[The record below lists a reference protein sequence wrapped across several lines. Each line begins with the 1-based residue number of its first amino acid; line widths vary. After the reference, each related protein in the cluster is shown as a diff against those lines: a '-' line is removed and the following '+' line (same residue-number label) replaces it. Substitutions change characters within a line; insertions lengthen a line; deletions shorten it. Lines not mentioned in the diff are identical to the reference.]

1 LVYFFLLL
9 LDFVLVF
16 ESTCSQAGNIVHKKK
31 YTRRCM
37 DINRRDALKLG
48 ATTAI
53 SGILMPNMATASER
67 ALIVVE
73 PLTGKAGFRVA
84 NYVPKMGASSR
95 LGLVINDGLV
105 VDIPAEAARQKL
117 VLSFDP
123 TSMISLA
130 TSGNRGLLDL
140 STLFKNR
147 SKSSVNVNQVVLLSP
162 IPKPQSNI
170 YCVGWNY
177 LDHFDEGLQS
187 RADQTVKEYPK
198 VPVLFTKGTQT
209 MNGPFDSIPYD
220 GSYSTAIDWEAELA
234 VVIGKKGK
242 NISEENAMDYVFGYS
257 AYNDTTARDVQ
268 QKRHSGQWFKGK
280 SLDGHGPMGPW
291 VVTAGGVNLDDTRI
305 ICRVNGVEK
314 QNASYRQMFFKI
326 PVIISELSRSLTL
339 LPGDIIATG
348 TPSGVGYSRKPPEFL
363 KPGDMM
369 DTEITGIGIIRNKI
383 A

>member
-1 LVYFFLLL
+1 
-9 LDFVLVF
+9 
-16 ESTCSQAGNIVHKKK
+16 
-31 YTRRCM
+31 M

-53 SGILMPNMATASER
+53 SGMLMPNMASASER
-67 ALIVVE
+67 APIVVE

-84 NYVPKMGASSR
+84 NYLPKMGASSR
-95 LGLVINDGLV
+95 LGLVTNDGLV
-105 VDIPAEAARQKL
+105 VDIRAEAARQKL
-117 VLSFDP
+117 TLSFDP

-130 TSGNRGLLDL
+130 ASGNLGLLDL
-140 STLFKNR
+140 AALFKNR

-177 LDHFDEGLQS
+177 LDHFDEGMQS
-187 RADQTVKEYPK
+187 RADKTVKEYPK

-314 QNASYRQMFFKI
+314 QNASYKQMYFKI
-326 PVIISELSRSLTL
+326 PVVIAELSRSLTL

-369 DTEITGIGIIRNKI
+369 ETEITGVGIIRNKI

>member
-1 LVYFFLLL
+1 V
-9 LDFVLVF
+9 D
-16 ESTCSQAGNIVHKKK
+16 T
-31 YTRRCM
+31 
-37 DINRRDALKLG
+37 NRRDALKLG
-48 ATTAI
+48 ASAAMSGMFISNAI
-53 SGILMPNMATASER
+53 AATDGQPP
-67 ALIVVE
+67 IVVE
-73 PLTGKAGFRVA
+73 PLTGKAGLRIA
-84 NYVPKMGASSR
+84 NYLPKMGATSR
-95 LGLVINDGLV
+95 LGLVTNDGMV
-105 VDIPAEAARQKL
+105 VDIPAEAARQK
-117 VLSFDP
+117 VQLSFDP

-130 TSGNRGLLDL
+130 ASGNKGLLEL
-140 STLFKNR
+140 ATLFKGR
-147 SKSSVNVNQVVLLSP
+147 SSNLANVNNVILLSP

-177 LDHFDEGLQS
+177 LDHFEEGLKH
-187 RADQTVKEYPK
+187 RADTAVKEYPK

-209 MNGPFDSIPYD
+209 MNGPFDNIPYD
-220 GSYSTAIDWEAELA
+220 GSYSTMIDWEAELA

-314 QNASYRQMFFKI
+314 QNASYKQMYFKI

-348 TPSGVGYSRKPPEFL
+348 TPSGVGAGRTPQEFM
-363 KPGDMM
+363 KPGDVME
-369 DTEITGIGIIRNKI
+369 TNITGIGIIRNKI
-383 A
+383 V

>member
-1 LVYFFLLL
+1 
-9 LDFVLVF
+9 
-16 ESTCSQAGNIVHKKK
+16 
-31 YTRRCM
+31 M
-37 DINRRDALKLG
+37 DTNRRDALKLG
-48 ATTAI
+48 ASAAMSSMLISNAI
-53 SGILMPNMATASER
+53 AAPDAR
-67 ALIVVE
+67 QPIVVE
-73 PLTGKAGFRVA
+73 PLTGKAGFRIA
-84 NYVPKMGASSR
+84 NYLPKMGATSR
-95 LGLVINDGLV
+95 LGLVTNEGMV
-105 VDIPAEAARQKL
+105 VDISAEAARQK
-117 VLSFDP
+117 VQLSFDP

-130 TSGNRGLLDL
+130 ASGNRGLAELAA
-140 STLFKNR
+140 LFKGRGSNLQ
-147 SKSSVNVNQVVLLSP
+147 NVNQVVLLSP

-177 LDHFDEGLQS
+177 LDHFDEGKDR
-187 RADQTVKEYPK
+187 RADQGVKEYPK

-220 GSYSTAIDWEAELA
+220 GSYSTMIDWEAELA

-314 QNASYRQMFFKI
+314 QNASYKQMYFKI
-326 PVIISELSRSLTL
+326 PVVIAELSRSLTL

-363 KPGDMM
+363 KPGDSME
-369 DTEITGIGIIRNKI
+369 TEITGVGIIRNKI

>member
-1 LVYFFLLL
+1 
-9 LDFVLVF
+9 
-16 ESTCSQAGNIVHKKK
+16 
-31 YTRRCM
+31 M
-37 DINRRDALKLG
+37 DNNRRDALKLG
-48 ATTAI
+48 ATAAI
-53 SGILMPNMATASER
+53 SGILMPNMAAASER
-67 ALIVVE
+67 TPIVVE

-84 NYVPKMGASSR
+84 NYLPKMGASSR
-95 LGLVINDGLV
+95 LGLVTNDGFV
-105 VDIPAEAARQKL
+105 IDIPAEAARQKL
-117 VLSFDP
+117 ALSFDP
-123 TSMISLA
+123 TSMVSLA
-130 TSGNRGLLDL
+130 TSGNRGLLEL
-140 STLFKNR
+140 STLFKSR
-147 SKSSVNVNQVVLLSP
+147 GKSSVTVNQVVLLSP

-257 AYNDTTARDVQ
+257 AYNDTTARDIQ

-314 QNASYRQMFFKI
+314 QNASYKQMYFKI
-326 PVIISELSRSLTL
+326 PVIIAELSRSLTL

-369 DTEITGIGIIRNKI
+369 ETEITGVGIIRNKI

>member
-1 LVYFFLLL
+1 
-9 LDFVLVF
+9 
-16 ESTCSQAGNIVHKKK
+16 
-31 YTRRCM
+31 M
-37 DINRRDALKLG
+37 DINRRDALKIG

-53 SGILMPNMATASER
+53 GGMLMPGMASASDR
-67 ALIVVE
+67 TPIVVE

-84 NYVPKMGASSR
+84 NYLPKMGASSR
-95 LGLVINDGLV
+95 LGLVTNDGLV

-117 VLSFDP
+117 ELSFDP

-130 TSGNRGLLDL
+130 ASGNRGLLDL
-140 STLFKNR
+140 ATLFKNR

-177 LDHFDEGLQS
+177 LDHFDEGMQS
-187 RADQTVKEYPK
+187 RADKTVKEYPK

-220 GSYSTAIDWEAELA
+220 ASYSTTIDWEAELA

-242 NISEENAMDYVFGYS
+242 NISEENAMEYVFGYS

-305 ICRVNGVEK
+305 ICRVNGIEK
-314 QNASYRQMFFKI
+314 QNASYKQMFFKI

-369 DTEITGIGIIRNKI
+369 ETEITGVGIIRNKI

>member
-1 LVYFFLLL
+1 
-9 LDFVLVF
+9 
-16 ESTCSQAGNIVHKKK
+16 
-31 YTRRCM
+31 M
-37 DINRRDALKLG
+37 DTNRRDALKLG
-48 ATTAI
+48 ASAAMSGMFI
-53 SGILMPNMATASER
+53 SGAMAAVGDQPPI
-67 ALIVVE
+67 IVQ
-73 PLTGKAGFRVA
+73 PMTGKAGLRIA
-84 NYVPKMGASSR
+84 NYLPKMGATSR
-95 LGLVINDGLV
+95 LGLVTNDGLMI
-105 VDIPAEAARQKL
+105 DIPAEAARQKIE
-117 VLSFDP
+117 LSFDP

-130 TSGNRGLLDL
+130 ASGNRGLSELA
-140 STLFKNR
+140 TIFKNR
-147 SKSSVNVNQVVLLSP
+147 GSNLMNVNQVVLLSP

-177 LDHFDEGLQS
+177 LDHFEEGM
-187 RADQTVKEYPK
+187 QTREDKSVKEYPK

-220 GSYSTAIDWEAELA
+220 ASYSTAIDWEAELA
-234 VVIGKKGK
+234 LVIGKKGK

-291 VVTAGGVNLDDTRI
+291 IVTAGGVNLQDTRI

-314 QNASYRQMFFKI
+314 QNASYKQMYFKI
-326 PVIISELSRSLTL
+326 PVIIAELSRSLTL

-348 TPSGVGYSRKPPEFL
+348 TPSGVGFSRKPPEFL

-369 DTEITGIGIIRNKI
+369 ETDITGVGIIRNKI

>member
-1 LVYFFLLL
+1 
-9 LDFVLVF
+9 
-16 ESTCSQAGNIVHKKK
+16 
-31 YTRRCM
+31 M
-37 DINRRDALKLG
+37 
-48 ATTAI
+48 
-53 SGILMPNMATASER
+53 LMPNVYAASER
-67 ALIVVE
+67 APIVVE

-84 NYVPKMGASSR
+84 NYLPKMGASSR
-95 LGLVINDGLV
+95 LGLVDNAGNV
-105 VDIPAEAARQKL
+105 TDIPAEAARQKL
-117 VLSFDP
+117 ELSFDP
-123 TSMISLA
+123 TSLISLA
-130 TSGNRGLLDL
+130 ASGNRGLLDL
-140 STLFKNR
+140 AALFKNR
-147 SKSSVNVNQVVLLSP
+147 GKSSLTVNQITLLSP

-177 LDHFDEGLQS
+177 TDHFEEGMKN
-187 RADQTVKEYPK
+187 RADKTVKEYPK

-209 MNGPFDSIPYD
+209 MNGPFDPIPYD
-220 GSYSTAIDWEAELA
+220 GSYSTMIDWEAELA

-291 VVTAGGVNLDDTRI
+291 VVTAGGVSLDDTRI

-314 QNASYRQMFFKI
+314 QNASYKQMYFKI
-326 PVIISELSRSLTL
+326 PVIIAELSRSLTL

-348 TPSGVGYSRKPPEFL
+348 TPSGVGFGRTPPEFL

-369 DTEITGIGIIRNKI
+369 ETEITGVGIIRNKI

>member
-1 LVYFFLLL
+1 
-9 LDFVLVF
+9 
-16 ESTCSQAGNIVHKKK
+16 
-31 YTRRCM
+31 M
-37 DINRRDALKLG
+37 DTNRRDALKLG
-48 ATTAI
+48 ATAAMSGMFISNAI
-53 SGILMPNMATASER
+53 AAPDGRQP
-67 ALIVVE
+67 IVVE
-73 PLTGKAGFRVA
+73 PMTGKAGFRIA
-84 NYVPKMGASSR
+84 NYLPKMGATSR
-95 LGLVINDGLV
+95 LGLVTNDGLV
-105 VDIPAEAARQKL
+105 VDIPAEATRQK
-117 VLSFDP
+117 VQLSFDP
-123 TSMISLA
+123 TSTISLA
-130 TSGNRGLLDL
+130 ASGNRGLSELAA
-140 STLFKNR
+140 LFKGRGSNLQ
-147 SKSSVNVNQVVLLSP
+147 NVNQVILLSP

-177 LDHFDEGLQS
+177 LDHFDEGKDR
-187 RADQTVKEYPK
+187 RADQGVKEYPK

-209 MNGPFDSIPYD
+209 MNRPFDAIPYD
-220 GSYSTAIDWEAELA
+220 GSYSTMIDWEAELA

-291 VVTAGGVNLDDTRI
+291 IVTAGGVNLDDTRI

-314 QNASYRQMFFKI
+314 QNASYKQMYFKI
-326 PVIISELSRSLTL
+326 PVVIAELSRSLTL

-363 KPGDMM
+363 KPGDTME
-369 DTEITGIGIIRNKI
+369 TEITGVGIIRNTI

>member
-1 LVYFFLLL
+1 
-9 LDFVLVF
+9 
-16 ESTCSQAGNIVHKKK
+16 
-31 YTRRCM
+31 M
-37 DINRRDALKLG
+37 DINRRDALKIG

-53 SGILMPNMATASER
+53 GGMLMPGMASASDR
-67 ALIVVE
+67 APIVVE

-84 NYVPKMGASSR
+84 NYLPKMGANSR
-95 LGLVINDGLV
+95 LGLVTNDGLV
-105 VDIPAEAARQKL
+105 VDISAEAARQKL
-117 VLSFDP
+117 ELSFDP

-130 TSGNRGLLDL
+130 ASGNRGLLDL
-140 STLFKNR
+140 ATLFKNR

-177 LDHFDEGLQS
+177 LDHFDEGMQS
-187 RADQTVKEYPK
+187 RADKTVKEYPK

-209 MNGPFDSIPYD
+209 MNGPFDTIPYD
-220 GSYSTAIDWEAELA
+220 ASYSTTIDWEAELA

-242 NISEENAMDYVFGYS
+242 NISEENAMEYVFGYS

-314 QNASYRQMFFKI
+314 QNASYKQMFFKI

-369 DTEITGIGIIRNKI
+369 ETEITGVGIIRNKI